1 MILFLVIAAVLTAS
15 LLSFVLSKLLLKRI
29 ADKGLRIFMTVVL
42 YLVTIVAFVLIFP
55 SGAVGD
61 YATDAVAEYRGRL
74 TALADTQYPGW
85 AEMRVNTADMQE
97 MIDRFT
103 ELTETD
109 EESGLIE
116 TIAFWY
122 IRHKTAVGTESLSFL
137 IAQIGGGKDIVTMG
151 ELSERAFAEIDEA
164 VLSVVFWI
172 RIGVALVYLLFL
184 GLFSVVALSLRKS
197 KRPRVNKSITFGH
210 SD

>member
-29 ADKGLRIFMTVVL
+29 ADKGFRIFMAVVL

-85 AEMRVNTADMQE
+85 ADKTVNTGNMQE

-116 TIAFWY
+116 TIVFWF
-122 IRHKTAVGTESLSFL
+122 IRHKTAAGTESLSLL

-151 ELSERAFAEIDEA
+151 ELSERAFAEANEA

-172 RIGVALVYLLFL
+172 RVGVTLVYLLFL
-184 GLFSVVALSLRKS
+184 GLFLIVSLSLRKS
-197 KRPRVNKSITFGH
+197 GRPRVNKSITFGS

>member
-1 MILFLVIAAVLTAS
+1 M
-15 LLSFVLSKLLLKRI
+15 
-29 ADKGLRIFMTVVL
+29 
-42 YLVTIVAFVLIFP
+42 TIVAFVLIFP

-85 AEMRVNTADMQE
+85 AEKRVNTADMQE

-137 IAQIGGGKDIVTMG
+137 IEQIGGGKDIVTMG
-151 ELSERAFAEIDEA
+151 ELSERAFAEVNEA

-172 RIGVALVYLLFL
+172 RIGVAVVYLLFL
-184 GLFSVVALSLRKS
+184 GVFSAVALSLRKS
-197 KRPRVNKSITFGH
+197 GRPRVNKSITFGS

>member
-1 MILFLVIAAVLTAS
+1 MIVVLVIAAVVIAALF
-15 LLSFVLSKLLLKRI
+15 SFLLSKLLLKRV

-42 YLVTIVAFVLIFP
+42 YLVTIVAFVLILP

-61 YATDAVAEYRGRL
+61 YAIDTVAEYRGRL

-85 AEMRVNTADMQE
+85 ADKTVNTANMQE
-97 MIDRFT
+97 MLDRFT

-116 TIAFWY
+116 TIVFWF
-122 IRHKTAVGTESLSFL
+122 IRHKTAAGTESLSFL

-151 ELSERAFAEIDEA
+151 ELSERAFAEINEA
-164 VLSVVFWI
+164 VLSAVFWI
-172 RIGVALVYLLFL
+172 RIGVAVVYLLFL
-184 GLFSVVALSLRKS
+184 VIIAIVSLSLRKTGQ
-197 KRPRVNKSITFGH
+197 PRVNKSITFGS

>member
-29 ADKGLRIFMTVVL
+29 ADKGLRIFMAVVL

-85 AEMRVNTADMQE
+85 AEKRVNTADMQE

-184 GLFSVVALSLRKS
+184 GLFSAVALSLRKS

>member
-85 AEMRVNTADMQE
+85 AEKRVNTADMQE

-172 RIGVALVYLLFL
+172 RVGVTLVYLLFL
-184 GLFSVVALSLRKS
+184 GLFSAVALSLRKS

>member
-85 AEMRVNTADMQE
+85 AEKRVNTADMQE

-151 ELSERAFAEIDEA
+151 ELSERAFAEIGET

-197 KRPRVNKSITFGH
+197 GRPRVNKSITFGH

>member
-29 ADKGLRIFMTVVL
+29 ADKGFRIFMAVVL

-85 AEMRVNTADMQE
+85 ADKTVNTGNMQE

-116 TIAFWY
+116 TIVFWF
-122 IRHKTAVGTESLSFL
+122 IRHKTAAGTESLSFL

-151 ELSERAFAEIDEA
+151 ELGERAFAEVNEA
-164 VLSVVFWI
+164 VLSAVFWI
-172 RIGVALVYLLFL
+172 RIGVAAAYLLFL

-197 KRPRVNKSITFGH
+197 GRPRVNKSITFG
-210 SD
+210 SSE

>member
-1 MILFLVIAAVLTAS
+1 
-15 LLSFVLSKLLLKRI
+15 
-29 ADKGLRIFMTVVL
+29 MTVVL

-61 YATDAVAEYRGRL
+61 YAADAVAEYRGRL

-85 AEMRVNTADMQE
+85 ADKTVNTADMQE

-151 ELSERAFAEIDEA
+151 ELSERAFAEIGEA

-172 RIGVALVYLLFL
+172 RVGVTLVYLLFL
-184 GLFSVVALSLRKS
+184 GLFSAVALSLRKS

>member
-29 ADKGLRIFMTVVL
+29 ADKGFRIFMAVVL

-85 AEMRVNTADMQE
+85 ADKTVNTGNMQE

-116 TIAFWY
+116 TIVFWF
-122 IRHKTAVGTESLSFL
+122 IRHKTAAGTESLSFL

-151 ELSERAFAEIDEA
+151 ELGERAFAEVNEA

-172 RIGVALVYLLFL
+172 RIGVAVVYLLFL

-197 KRPRVNKSITFGH
+197 GRPRVNKSITFGS

>member
-1 MILFLVIAAVLTAS
+1 MIIFLTIAAVLAAAM
-15 LLSFVLSKLLLKRI
+15 LSFVLSALLLKRV

-55 SGAVGD
+55 SGAVGE
-61 YATDAVAEYRGRL
+61 YAADAVAEYRGRL

-85 AEMRVNTADMQE
+85 AEKRVNTADMQE

-103 ELTETD
+103 ALTETD

-122 IRHKTAVGTESLSFL
+122 IRHKTAAGTESLSFL
-137 IAQIGGGKDIVTMG
+137 IDRIGGGKEIVTMG
-151 ELSERAFAEIDEA
+151 ELSERAFAEFNEA
-164 VLSVVFWI
+164 VLSVIFWI
-172 RIGVALVYLLFL
+172 RVGVTLVYLLFL
-184 GLFSVVALSLRKS
+184 GLFSAVALSLRKS
-197 KRPRVNKSITFGH
+197 GRPRVNKSITFGS

>member
-85 AEMRVNTADMQE
+85 AEKRVNTADMQE

-172 RIGVALVYLLFL
+172 RVGVTLVYLLFL
-184 GLFSVVALSLRKS
+184 GLFSVVALSLGNS

>member
-55 SGAVGD
+55 SGAIGNRAV
-61 YATDAVAEYRGRL
+61 DALGEYRGRL
-74 TALADTQYPGW
+74 TALADTEYPGW
-85 AEMRVNTADMQE
+85 ADKTVNTADMQE

-103 ELTETD
+103 ELMETD

-137 IAQIGGGKDIVTMG
+137 IAQIGGGKDVVTMG
-151 ELSERAFAEIDEA
+151 ELSERAFEEISET

-172 RIGVALVYLLFL
+172 RIGVTVVYLLFL
-184 GLFSVVALSLRKS
+184 IIFAIVSLSLRKTGQ
-197 KRPRVNKSITFGH
+197 PRINKSITFGH

>member
-29 ADKGLRIFMTVVL
+29 ADKG
-42 YLVTIVAFVLIFP
+42 
-55 SGAVGD
+55 VGD
-61 YATDAVAEYRGRL
+61 YAADAVAEYHGRL

-85 AEMRVNTADMQE
+85 ADKTVNTGNMQE

-103 ELTETD
+103 ELTQTD

-116 TIAFWY
+116 TIVFWF
-122 IRHKTAVGTESLSFL
+122 IRHKTAAGTESLSFL
-137 IAQIGGGKDIVTMG
+137 IDRIGGGKDVVTMG
-151 ELSERAFAEIDEA
+151 ELSERAFAEISET
-164 VLSVVFWI
+164 VLSAVFWI
-172 RIGVALVYLLFL
+172 RIGVAVVYLLFL
-184 GLFSVVALSLRKS
+184 GLFLIVSLSLRKS
-197 KRPRVNKSITFGH
+197 GRPRVNKSITFGS

>member
-85 AEMRVNTADMQE
+85 AEKRVNTADMQE

-172 RIGVALVYLLFL
+172 RIGVAVVYLLFL

>member
-29 ADKGLRIFMTVVL
+29 ADKGFRIFMAVVL

-61 YATDAVAEYRGRL
+61 YAADAIAEYRGRL

-85 AEMRVNTADMQE
+85 ADKTVNTGNMQE

-151 ELSERAFAEIDEA
+151 ELSERAFAEIGEA

-172 RIGVALVYLLFL
+172 RIGVAVVYLLFL
-184 GLFSVVALSLRKS
+184 GVFSAVALSLRKS
-197 KRPRVNKSITFGH
+197 GCPRVNKSITFG
-210 SD
+210 SSE

>member
-29 ADKGLRIFMTVVL
+29 ADKGFRIFMTVVL
-42 YLVTIVAFVLIFP
+42 YFVTIVAFVLIFP
-55 SGAVGD
+55 LGAVGD
-61 YATDAVAEYRGRL
+61 YAIDTIAEYRGRL

-85 AEMRVNTADMQE
+85 TEKTVNTANMQE
-97 MIDRFT
+97 MLDRFT

-116 TIAFWY
+116 TIVFWF
-122 IRHKTAVGTESLSFL
+122 IRHKTAAGTESLSFL
-137 IAQIGGGKDIVTMG
+137 IDQIGGGKDIVTMG
-151 ELSERAFAEIDEA
+151 ELSERVFAEISET
-164 VLSVVFWI
+164 VLSAVFWI
-172 RIGVALVYLLFL
+172 RIGVAVVYLLFL
-184 GLFSVVALSLRKS
+184 GLFLIVSLSLRKS
-197 KRPRVNKSITFGH
+197 GRPRVNKSITFGS

>member
-1 MILFLVIAAVLTAS
+1 MILFLVIAAVVIAAS
-15 LLSFVLSKLLLKRI
+15 VSFLLSKLLLKRI
-29 ADKGLRIFMTVVL
+29 ADKGLRIFMAVVL

-55 SGAVGD
+55 SGAVAD

-85 AEMRVNTADMQE
+85 ADKTVNTGNMQE

-116 TIAFWY
+116 TIVFWF
-122 IRHKTAVGTESLSFL
+122 IRHKTAAGTESLSFL

-151 ELSERAFAEIDEA
+151 ELSERAFAEVNEA

-172 RIGVALVYLLFL
+172 RIGVAVVYLLFL

-197 KRPRVNKSITFGH
+197 GRPRVNKSITFG
-210 SD
+210 SSE

>member
-85 AEMRVNTADMQE
+85 AEKRVNTADMQE

-184 GLFSVVALSLRKS
+184 GLFSAVALSLRKS

>member
-42 YLVTIVAFVLIFP
+42 YLVTIIAFVLIFP
-55 SGAVGD
+55 SGAIGNRAV
-61 YATDAVAEYRGRL
+61 DALGEYRGRL

-85 AEMRVNTADMQE
+85 AEKRVNTADMQE

-109 EESGLIE
+109 EESGLID

-151 ELSERAFAEIDEA
+151 ELSERAFAEIGEA

-172 RIGVALVYLLFL
+172 RVGVTLVYLLFL
-184 GLFSVVALSLRKS
+184 GLFSAVALSLRKS
-197 KRPRVNKSITFGH
+197 GRPRVNKSITFGH

>member
-15 LLSFVLSKLLLKRI
+15 LPFVLSKLLLKRI
-29 ADKGLRIFMTVVL
+29 ADKGFRIFMAVVL
-42 YLVTIVAFVLIFP
+42 YFVTIVAFVLIFP

-61 YATDAVAEYRGRL
+61 YAADAVAEYHGRL

-85 AEMRVNTADMQE
+85 ADKTVNTGNMQE

-103 ELTETD
+103 ELTQTD

-116 TIAFWY
+116 TIVFWF
-122 IRHKTAVGTESLSFL
+122 IRHKTAAGTESLSFL
-137 IAQIGGGKDIVTMG
+137 IDRIGGGKDVVTMG
-151 ELSERAFAEIDEA
+151 ELSERAFAEISET
-164 VLSVVFWI
+164 VLSAVFWI
-172 RIGVALVYLLFL
+172 RIGVAVVYLLFL
-184 GLFSVVALSLRKS
+184 GLFLIVSLSLRKS
-197 KRPRVNKSITFGH
+197 GRPRVNKSITFGS

>member
-85 AEMRVNTADMQE
+85 AEKRVNTADMQE

-172 RIGVALVYLLFL
+172 RIGVAVVYLLFL
-184 GLFSVVALSLRKS
+184 GLFSAVALSLRKS

>member
-29 ADKGLRIFMTVVL
+29 ADKGLRIFMAVVL
-42 YLVTIVAFVLIFP
+42 YVVTIVAFVLIFP

-85 AEMRVNTADMQE
+85 AEKRVNTADMQE

-172 RIGVALVYLLFL
+172 RVGVTLVYLLFL
-184 GLFSVVALSLRKS
+184 GLFSAVALSLRKS

>member
-1 MILFLVIAAVLTAS
+1 MILVLVIAAVMIAALF
-15 LLSFVLSKLLLKRI
+15 SFLLSKLLLRRV

-42 YLVTIVAFVLIFP
+42 YLVTIAAFVLIFP
-55 SGAVGD
+55 LGAVGNR
-61 YATDAVAEYRGRL
+61 AVDALGEYRGRL
-74 TALADTQYPGW
+74 TALADTEYPGW
-85 AEMRVNTADMQE
+85 ADKTVNTGNIQE

-116 TIAFWY
+116 TIVFWF
-122 IRHKTAVGTESLSFL
+122 IRHKTAAGTESLSFL
-137 IAQIGGGKDIVTMG
+137 IDRIGGGKDVVTMG
-151 ELSERAFAEIDEA
+151 ELSERAFAEISET

-172 RIGVALVYLLFL
+172 RIGVAVVYLLFL
-184 GLFSVVALSLRKS
+184 GLFLIVSLSLRKS
-197 KRPRVNKSITFGH
+197 GRPRVNKSITFGS

>member
-29 ADKGLRIFMTVVL
+29 ADKGFRIFMAVVL

-85 AEMRVNTADMQE
+85 ADKTVNTGNMQE

-151 ELSERAFAEIDEA
+151 ELGERAFAEVNEA
-164 VLSVVFWI
+164 VLSVIFWI
-172 RIGVALVYLLFL
+172 RIGVAVVYLLFL
-184 GLFSVVALSLRKS
+184 GLFLIVSLSLRKS
-197 KRPRVNKSITFGH
+197 GRPRVNKSITFGS